1 MINAPLLF
9 IKIYNYNIFTI
20 MNTENF
26 TELKLHKFFLVF
38 YDRKDKLDYQIKRNP
53 EIVIIS
59 SLFLL

>member
-1 MINAPLLF
+1 
-9 IKIYNYNIFTI
+9 